1 MEKMEDWWGNL
12 EKLEKLDDEL
22 SERLFGNYNLLKMK
36 MVFNVQSFLEA
47 FGLIMI
53 LKSFSFAKVLEWRN
67 LTKKNGKN

>member
-1 MEKMEDWWGNL
+1 VRDSLGIDNL
-12 EKLEKLDDEL
+12 M
-22 SERLFGNYNLLKMK
+22 KMK
-36 MVFNVQSFLEA
+36 MAALMFQSFLEA